1 MPPESEDGQS
11 GTSLRCRRVAESV
24 KETLGRIVTQEM
36 SDPRLGFVTVT
47 NVKVSPDLRQARV
60 FVSVLGAE
68 GDRSKALAALKHA
81 AGFLKRR
88 CGDELKLRFTPNL
101 RFEFD
106 EGIDKSIRVSELLYS
121 QGDAAAPEKLPPLEE
136 GGAET
141 AEAAEAAEADDS
153 PEA

>member
-1 MPPESEDGQS
+1 MAIPQNLDRPE
-11 GTSLRCRRVAESV
+11 GTSLRCRRVAESI
-24 KETLGRIVTQEM
+24 KETVGRVVTQEM

-47 NVKVSPDLRQARV
+47 SVKVSPDLRQARV

-68 GDRSKALAALKHA
+68 ADRSKALAALKHA

-121 QGDAAAPEKLPPLEE
+121 QSEDASPEKLPPLEE
-136 GGAET
+136 GE
-141 AEAAEAAEADDS
+141 
-153 PEA
+153 PEAEEPPVA